1 LIRYQIKSAKKLKYF
16 YASLS
21 DKNLYWINIL
31 IIGLFIVL
39 VLDSISG
46 VIIGVTGFFEI
57 PIINTVFLL
66 ALIWYLG
73 YYSLTQETIT
83 HNIHEYLPPTK
94 VEIENNLCNTKDFQ
108 ELKNKL
114 NSTMK
119 ESELYK
125 LEKINL
131 SILSEHLGSSVKK
144 TSYLLN
150 QCMNTTFYDLI
161 NEFRLE
167 EFKSKVAKG
176 ELKEKT
182 ILALAFESGF
192 NSKATFN
199 RIFKQKEGVS
209 PSHFLKN
216 QLK

>member
-1 LIRYQIKSAKKLKYF
+1 MNSTKKLKLF
-16 YASLS
+16 YSRLS
-21 DKNLYWINIL
+21 DKSLFWVNIL

-46 VIIGVTGFFEI
+46 VIIASTGFKGIF
-57 PIINTVFLL
+57 IINTVFLL
-66 ALIWYLG
+66 VLIWYLG
-73 YYSLTQETIT
+73 YYSLTLEKIT
-83 HNIHEYLPPTK
+83 YNIHELKIPIKDET
-94 VEIENNLCNTKDFQ
+94 ENNLCSTTDYK

-114 NSTMK
+114 SITMEK
-119 ESELYK
+119 KKLYK
-125 LEKINL
+125 LEQINL
-131 SILSEHLGSSVKK
+131 SILSEHLGVPVKK

-150 QCMNTTFYDLI
+150 HCMNTTFYDLI
-161 NEFRLE
+161 NEFRLI

-199 RIFKQKEGVS
+199 RVFKQKESIS
-209 PSHFLKN
+209 PVQFAKN
-216 QLK
+216 QKNSF